1 MYIIQIEPFESG
13 ARPALQEWNSQK
25 APEGYAV
32 CPDAF
37 YDVFYSTTPAG
48 FVNIT
53 VEGSTVTAMTVNQD
67 ALDAYIAAHP
77 AEPDEPGTNEPTSEE
92 LIDAMLGVFN

>member
-1 MYIIQIEPFESG
+1 MYIIQNEAFENGS
-13 ARPALQEWNSQK
+13 RPPLHTWNSETI
-25 APEGYAV
+25 PEGYAI

-53 VEGSTVTAMTVNQD
+53 VAGGTVMAMTVNQD
-67 ALDAYIAAHP
+67 ALDAYY
-77 AEPDEPGTNEPTSEE
+77 GN
-92 LIDAMLGVFN
+92 